1 MQEKYCSNCGRNT
14 GHKRAIGWGTFFAVL
29 ITGGFWFL
37 AIPFY
42 PKRCIMCG
50 GTTVG
55 HITKSADH
63 SGTSNDA
70 LINSKDQFKKCP
82 LCAEDIKLEAL
93 KCRYCSEEF
102 DPDAVAEEI
111 ESVKL
116 KSNPP
121 LLPQKINIQS
131 KIKSIPKIA
140 IYIFIGLLGI
150 GFLGQ
155 IASGLFDPID
165 EGIQNKNHDE
175 IAQNKKQEATNS
187 VKSAK
192 AQSNED
198 IYKNVK
204 LLFDLRYGGIDE
216 GVKMGHRVVG
226 ITGISDIYYPMGD
239 PVLEIMMRFE
249 NHNSFGIKDIKYI
262 CYHFAESGKLVDT
275 TKGTRY
281 IAMDPNSHM
290 YREINF
296 GFIHSQ
302 SSVIKCECTGFS
314 SAQN

>member
-111 ESVKL
+111 ES
-116 KSNPP
+116 
-121 LLPQKINIQS
+121 QS
-131 KIKSIPKIA
+131 A
-140 IYIFIGLLGI
+140 
-150 GFLGQ
+150 
-155 IASGLFDPID
+155 
-165 EGIQNKNHDE
+165 
-175 IAQNKKQEATNS
+175 
-187 VKSAK
+187 
-192 AQSNED
+192 D
-198 IYKNVK
+198 IYKGKTLSELNT
-204 LLFDLRYGGIDE
+204 LLDE
-216 GVKMGHRVVG
+216 AVANEDYEKAAKIRDE
-226 ITGISDIYYPMGD
+226 ISK
-239 PVLEIMMRFE
+239 R
-249 NHNSFGIKDIKYI
+249 
-262 CYHFAESGKLVDT
+262 
-275 TKGTRY
+275 
-281 IAMDPNSHM
+281 
-290 YREINF
+290 
-296 GFIHSQ
+296 
-302 SSVIKCECTGFS
+302 
-314 SAQN
+314 